1 MSNDLISNLLDVSS
15 LDETLGEETE
25 PTKIEPFVPKEVQ
38 SHPADMAKDVVDDYS
53 SVRGTMHRQQQ
64 MMIEAA
70 NVALEFAR
78 NTESPRAFEVF
89 SQLMDKLTQLNTG
102 MTKFHHDILDLE
114 KKRRDLE
121 KGTKNTD
128 SATTIINAENVFY
141 GTPSDMME
149 KEGSQSEAR
158 RVEKDI
164 TPSDADDDE

>member
-1 MSNDLISNLLDVSS
+1 MAKDLIANLLDVSE
-15 LDETLGEETE
+15 LDETLGEETDE
-25 PTKIEPFVPKEVQ
+25 IKLEPFKAKEVK
-38 SHPADMAKDVVDDYS
+38 SHPEDMSQDVVDDYS

-114 KKRRDLE
+114 KKRRDME
-121 KGTKNTD
+121 KGSKSVD
-128 SATTIINAENVFY
+128 SGTTIINAENVFY

-158 RVEKDI
+158 RGEKDI
-164 TPSDADDDE
+164 TPTGDDYD